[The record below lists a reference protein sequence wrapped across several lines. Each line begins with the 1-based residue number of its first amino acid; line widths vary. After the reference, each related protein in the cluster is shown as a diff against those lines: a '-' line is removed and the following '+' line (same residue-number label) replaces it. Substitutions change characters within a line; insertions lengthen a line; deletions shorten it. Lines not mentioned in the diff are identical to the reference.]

1 MNIHPDHLER
11 HGTFRNYAEAKF
23 KLIKSQSKNNFA
35 FIEDKNNLL
44 DQLIFKNHI
53 KSKVIK
59 IDYAKYKNYLK
70 QLENIYFKNSSNKKN
85 FCFVLAIAK
94 ILKLNLKSVLGV
106 ANKFKGLDFRQQIMH
121 KTKKITDCK

>member
-44 DQLIFKNHI
+44 NQLIFKNQI

-70 QLENIYFKNSSNKKN
+70 QLENIYFKNSSNKKKFLFCSGYCKN
-85 FCFVLAIAK
+85 FK
-94 ILKLNLKSVLGV
+94 I
-106 ANKFKGLDFRQQIMH
+106 KFKICFG
-121 KTKKITDCK
+121 CC